1 MGQNFDEKFM
11 KNLVIN
17 LYRIFSIMKIY
28 IIYVSYFY
36 CLYCLLNV
44 QRSWWNRLIFCMLYE
59 FLKIKSW
66 SKYFSVSLVKNRC
79 GQFDHW
85 SLKLSLYQEWT
96 DVTNYF
102 FACWHK
108 FRNAKCCFNDFWVG
122 MVKNVHKPNL
132 SEILYL
138 IKLLSSI
145 ICIIMNL
152 WIELI
157 FCMLIVM
164 Q

>member
-108 FRNAKCCFNDFWVG
+108 FRNAKCYFNDFWVG

-145 ICIIMNL
+145 ICILMNL

>member
-17 LYRIFSIMKIY
+17 LYRISSIMKIY
-28 IIYVSYFY
+28 IIYLSYFY

-44 QRSWWNRLIFCMLYE
+44 QRSWWNRLIFCMLYD
-59 FLKIKSW
+59 FMKIKSW
-66 SKYFSVSLVKNRC
+66 SKYFSVSLVKNTCR
-79 GQFDHW
+79 QFDHW
-85 SLKLSLYQEWT
+85 SLELSLYQEWT

-102 FACWHK
+102 FACWYK
-108 FRNAKCCFNDFWVG
+108 FRNAK

-145 ICIIMNL
+145 ICIVMNL

-157 FCMLIVM
+157 FCMFIVM